1 MFGQL
6 LMKECRQTARSLI
19 YWLVVLVL
27 LFDYTSQLGST
38 EIEAKPEK
46 GQEDYG
52 FKSSDDEN
60 IIMETT
66 LGLLVQEY
74 DEGCYTTY
82 PIGFYKKVTINE
94 KEEQRMEE
102 IIQETTGI
110 SGRDEA
116 EKVMDAW
123 YESQR
128 AAMEDGQ
135 MPLIGYPA
143 VKPAPGLSYDR
154 FCELMDEADRILGG
168 GSDYGEGSRGGTEPR
183 TYEDA
188 LKEYQ
193 DLTEKDRLTGGY
205 ARLFCDY
212 MGIFL
217 GLLPVFLAVTRG
229 LRDRRSGMQEPDLFQ
244 KRLLRRDH
252 FQPLCRHAHD
262 AAHPGAAVIPA
273 PAYAVP

>member
-38 EIEAKPEK
+38 EIETKPEK
-46 GQEDYG
+46 GLESYG

-60 IIMETT
+60 IIMKTT

-74 DEGCYTTY
+74 DQGRYTTY
-82 PIGFYKKVTINE
+82 PIGFYKRVTLNK

-116 EKVMDAW
+116 GKVMDAW

-128 AAMEDGQ
+128 AAMEGSQ
-135 MPLIGYPA
+135 MPLIVG
-143 VKPAPGLSYDR
+143 
-154 FCELMDEADRILGG
+154 
-168 GSDYGEGSRGGTEPR
+168 
-183 TYEDA
+183 
-188 LKEYQ
+188 
-193 DLTEKDRLTGGY
+193 
-205 ARLFCDY
+205 
-212 MGIFL
+212 
-217 GLLPVFLAVTRG
+217 
-229 LRDRRSGMQEPDLFQ
+229 
-244 KRLLRRDH
+244 
-252 FQPLCRHAHD
+252 
-262 AAHPGAAVIPA
+262 
-273 PAYAVP
+273 